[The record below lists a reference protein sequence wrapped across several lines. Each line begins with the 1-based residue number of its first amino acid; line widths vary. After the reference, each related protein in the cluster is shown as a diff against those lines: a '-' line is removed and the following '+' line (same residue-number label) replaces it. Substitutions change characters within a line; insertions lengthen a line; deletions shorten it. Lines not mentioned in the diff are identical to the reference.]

1 MFRTNRSAALALTLM
16 AALALA
22 GCDRKTTDPVKP
34 ADPTTPVPTPRTSS
48 DAGAKPGAVADAG
61 HAEDGIA
68 WMKGDVDVAF
78 AKARAENK
86 PVFMYWGAVWCPP
99 CNQVKATIFNRQD
112 FIEQA
117 KFFVPVYI
125 DGDSPSAQ
133 AMGTRFKVSGYPT
146 MVLFRPDGSEIVR
159 LPGEVDGEKYMQVL
173 TAGMAATHP
182 IEATLKTA
190 LAGGQ
195 LTPADWRLL
204 AYYSFDTGNA
214 NLVPK
219 AQVPATLRK
228 LAANVPAD
236 AAPDSAAR
244 LSLKA
249 LAATASDKNDK
260 QPLDVAQREQAL
272 TRLNGVL
279 ADPKAARENFDLLV
293 WYAGDIAPAVAPTGT
308 PERAPLVAAWDKA
321 LRSLANDAS
330 LSAVDRIGATDARL
344 QLATLDQKDDGKP
357 QLPQALVDDVRTQAA
372 AADKAAKTGYERQAV
387 ISEAAGILAD
397 AGLLDES
404 DAMLT
409 AELKRSHSP
418 YYFMLGLASNARKR
432 GDVKGDIDWHQ
443 KAWDASEGGATRLQW
458 GVSYVNTLLKY
469 APEDKPRIE
478 ATVTKI
484 LAELDPVP
492 ATFNGRSE
500 RSIDVLGTRLTKWS
514 TEQKQPAVLKAAKAQ
529 LDSVCAKLP
538 KGDERTTCETAFKP
552 AAKDGAR
559 A

>member
-1 MFRTNRSAALALTLM
+1 MFRPNRSAALTLTLL

-22 GCDRKTTDPVKP
+22 GCDRKPVKP
-34 ADPTTPVPTPRTSS
+34 ADPATPAPAPRTTS
-48 DAGAKPGAVADAG
+48 DASAPAMVAAAAHGD
-61 HAEDGIA
+61 DGIA
-68 WMKGDVDVAF
+68 WEKGDVDAAF
-78 AKARAENK
+78 AKATAENK

-112 FIEQA
+112 FIEQS

-146 MVLFRPDGSEIVR
+146 MVLFRPDGSEVVR
-159 LPGEVDGEKYMQVL
+159 LPGEVDPEKYMQVL

-195 LTPADWRLL
+195 LTPADWKLL
-204 AYYSFDTGNA
+204 AYYSFDTGNQT
-214 NLVPK
+214 LVPK
-219 AQVPATLRK
+219 GQVPATLRK

-249 LAATASDKNDK
+249 LAATAGDKDNK
-260 QPLDVAQREQAL
+260 QPLDAAQREQAL
-272 TRLNGVL
+272 ARLHAVL

-293 WYAGDIAPAVAPTGT
+293 WYAGDIAPAVAPAGT
-308 PERAPLVAAWDKA
+308 PARAPLVADWDKV
-321 LRSLANDAS
+321 LKTLAGDAS
-330 LSAVDRIGATDARL
+330 LSAVDRIGATDARIA
-344 QLATLDQKDDGKP
+344 LATLDQNDDGKP
-357 QLPQALVDDVRTQAA
+357 QLPQALVDDVRSQAA

-404 DAMLT
+404 DALLS

-432 GDVKGDIDWHQ
+432 GDVAGDIDWHQ
-443 KAWDASEGGATRLQW
+443 KAWDASEGNATRLQW
-458 GVSYVNTLLKY
+458 GVSYVNTLVKY
-469 APEDKPRIE
+469 APQDTARIE
-478 ATVTKI
+478 TTVTKI
-484 LAELDPVP
+484 LSELDPVP

-500 RSIDVLGTRLTKWS
+500 RSIGSLGTRLTKWS
-514 TEQKQPAVLKAAKAQ
+514 QDQKQPAVLKAAKAQ
-529 LDSVCAKLP
+529 LDNVCVKLP
-538 KGDERTTCETAFKP
+538 KGEERSTCESAFKP
-552 AAKDGAR
+552 AAKATAR